1 MNLVEM
7 LKNQL
12 GGGDVPNLLSGA
24 LGTTPENA
32 RSAVNAGI
40 PTVLAGLMNLCS
52 TSEGQQRLSNV
63 VDSADDNLPTNFRG
77 MLANQ
82 AGSKNLMDGGANML
96 SSLLG
101 GNVLSQLSGV
111 LGRFTGL
118 GSGSSGSLLAMLA
131 PMVLGFLKGQKRQ
144 LGLSPEGLGNLLADQ
159 KSNIASALPSGLGG
173 MLAGIPGMESMGWL
187 KNAAGSAVASTA
199 QAGRAAASHAYGA
212 AQTAATAGTSA
223 MRWLMPL
230 AAVLLLV
237 LGIWY
242 FVGRGTPRAATAA
255 GTAATAVADRVAAQ
269 FARLSTDSSD
279 VIASATTALTE
290 IKDPASASA
299 AMPKL
304 QDLGNRL
311 DSLTKNL
318 DTLPAES
325 RTKIASLFKTAMEK
339 LQPLI
344 DKAAAIPG
352 IGDDVRQALN
362 GLMERVRSLSV
373 V

>member
-12 GGGDVPNLLSGA
+12 GGGDMPSLVSGA

-52 TSEGQQRLSNV
+52 TPEGQQRLSNV
-63 VDSADDNLPTNFRG
+63 VDSADDDLPGNFRG

-82 AGSKNLMDGGANML
+82 AGSKRLMDGGSSML
-96 SSLLG
+96 GSLFG
-101 GNVLSQLSGV
+101 GNILAQLSGV

-118 GSGSSGSLLAMLA
+118 GSGSGGSLLAMLA
-131 PMVLGFLKGQKRQ
+131 PIVLGFLKGQKRQ
-144 LGLSPEGLGNLLADQ
+144 LGLSPEGLGHLLADQ
-159 KSNIASALPSGLGG
+159 KSNIASALPTGLGG

-199 QAGRAAASHAYGA
+199 QAGRAVASHAAGA
-212 AQTAATAGTSA
+212 AQTAASAGSSA
-223 MRWLMPL
+223 LRWLMPL
-230 AAVLLLV
+230 AAILLLV
-237 LGIWY
+237 FGIWY

-255 GTAATAVADRVAAQ
+255 GTAATAAADRVAAQ

-279 VIASATTALTE
+279 VIASATSTLTD

-299 AMPKL
+299 SLPRI
-304 QDLGNRL
+304 QEVSNRL
-311 DSLTKNL
+311 DALSKNL

-325 RTKIASLFKTAMEK
+325 RTKIASLFKTGMDK

-352 IGDDVRQALN
+352 IGEDVRAALN
-362 GLMERVRSLSV
+362 GLMQRVRSLSV
-373 V
+373 A